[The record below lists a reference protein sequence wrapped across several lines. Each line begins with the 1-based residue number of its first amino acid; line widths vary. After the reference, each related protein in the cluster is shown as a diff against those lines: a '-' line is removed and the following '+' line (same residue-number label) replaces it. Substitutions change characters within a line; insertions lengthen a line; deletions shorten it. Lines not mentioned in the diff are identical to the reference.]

1 MRPSLVASPSALA
14 IALLLAGSGLGSFA
28 CGDEN
33 EAPNAGVLNTVAPN
47 AAAPNA
53 AMPRSSAPNAA
64 TPNVVAPN
72 AAMPSAATPNMA
84 VPNVGVE
91 GAPAPV
97 AVAPAAGEVGQR
109 RLSAIGLQLYTVRAE
124 LERDFEGTLRS
135 VADMGY
141 REVELAGLFGHD
153 PAQVRQLLADLG
165 LEAVGSHVDWT
176 RLRDDPE
183 GAIEETL
190 ALGAEYLVFP
200 WLPDTERATLEQ
212 WRGWV
217 VRLNALG
224 AASKERGVAV
234 AYHNHDFEFT
244 PIDGV
249 QPYDIL
255 LEERDPSLVRFELD
269 LYWLAKAG
277 GEPSAL
283 FERAP
288 QAFPLVHLKDLRG
301 SDQAIVDVGQG
312 DLDFAEV
319 FAQAAAGGLQHFIV
333 EHDSS
338 TDPLQTA
345 ENSIRYLQQLTY

>member
-1 MRPSLVASPSALA
+1 
-14 IALLLAGSGLGSFA
+14 
-28 CGDEN
+28 
-33 EAPNAGVLNTVAPN
+33 
-47 AAAPNA
+47 
-53 AMPRSSAPNAA
+53 
-64 TPNVVAPN
+64 
-72 AAMPSAATPNMA
+72 
-84 VPNVGVE
+84 
-91 GAPAPV
+91 
-97 AVAPAAGEVGQR
+97 VAPAEGEVGQR
-109 RLSAIGLQLYTVRAE
+109 HLSAIGLQLYTVRAE

-200 WLPDTERATLEQ
+200 WLPDTERVTLEQ

-217 VRLNALG
+217 ARLNALG
-224 AASKERGVAV
+224 AASKERGLAV

-249 QPYDIL
+249 QPYDVL
-255 LEERDPSLVRFELD
+255 LDERDPSLVSFELD

-288 QAFPLVHLKDLRG
+288 QAFPLVHVKDLRR

-333 EHDSS
+333 EHDSPA
-338 TDPLQTA
+338 DPMQTA